1 MASGFTVA
9 SNEHLIRTLW
19 SRQLKELLLDD
30 LFAMQ
35 WVRILNDFPDGDLIN
50 IPSVGEAEVSNY
62 VEGQAVK
69 YNRMDTGNFQ
79 FSWDMYQ
86 YSGNSITEQF
96 KQDSWYASE
105 VEAMFVPREHR
116 ALMQNVEARIFER
129 ANAGQTA
136 SNANTI
142 NGASHRWIGSG
153 LNESISQKDF
163 SKARFALTKANVPL
177 TNLTAVLDPSATY
190 TLENQANAVNLLSP
204 MPQWADVNQKGLKT
218 GYRFRYNFMGFDV
231 YESNYLVGSLT
242 DSIGGLTAT
251 TGVANLFFSAAPGDT
266 LPIIGGFKQM
276 PTVYHEFNKDLQQ
289 DEYLTICRYGF
300 KLYRPENMVIV
311 ITDTDVVA

>member
-1 MASGFTVA
+1 MASGFSVA

-30 LFAMQ
+30 LYAMQ

-62 VEGQAVK
+62 VEGQAIK

-79 FSWDMYQ
+79 FQWDRYQ
-86 YSGNSITEQF
+86 YSANSITEQF
-96 KQDSWYASE
+96 RQDSWYASE
-105 VEAMFVPREHR
+105 VEGMFVPREHR
-116 ALMQNVEARIFER
+116 ALMQNVEARIFEV
-129 ANAGQTA
+129 ANEGQAA
-136 SNANTI
+136 SDLNAI
-142 NGASHRWIGSG
+142 NGANHRWVASG
-153 LNESISQKDF
+153 TNESISQADF
-163 SKARFALTKANVPL
+163 LKAQHALVKANVPL
-177 TNLTAVLDPSATY
+177 TNLVAVVDPSVAF
-190 TLENQANAVNLLSP
+190 TLQNQANAVNLLSP
-204 MPQWADVNQKGLKT
+204 MPQWADVNKNGLVS
-218 GYRFRYNFMGFDV
+218 GYRFRFNFAGFDV
-231 YESNYLVGSLT
+231 YQSNYLPQVGAETIDGRST
-242 DSIGGLTAT
+242 T

-300 KLYRPENMVIV
+300 KLYRPENMVV
-311 ITDTDVVA
+311 VLSDTDVVA